1 MKEFIKYTGKSILRK
16 LIIFGIVLA
25 VIAAP
30 IAGCSIYN
38 RIKNAPS
45 GIDAEM
51 YKKYKSYKSYE
62 YHLKCFDKEDYI
74 TEQIQTK
81 YENYRGAKFTGKV
94 SFQKISGVDDDQFV
108 YAYWE
113 TTKGRRGIF
122 GDRYVNYEMI
132 MQNPDNYVDV
142 IKDWTITKIEI
153 IGYGNA
159 KEWDY
164 KEDESDKKIISSTT
178 DEEVLSDLKK
188 CILNEKDEEEFKKFY
203 TYSGNY
209 YPDGYRAY
217 IRVHFAESDNIVWET
232 ELDRYLSDEKNSSL
246 IYVDTGRNS
255 RSYWYNVTSFSLIYK
270 YPNLKNWID
279 NAFEHLDSN

>member
-1 MKEFIKYTGKSILRK
+1 MKEFIKYTGKSILKK

-45 GIDAEM
+45 GIDAKM
-51 YKKYKSYKSYE
+51 YKQYKSYKRYD

-81 YENYRGAKFTGKV
+81 YEDYRGVKYKGKV
-94 SFQKISGVDDDQFV
+94 SLQKISGVDENQFV

-113 TTKGRRGIF
+113 RTIKPGNSVKYF
-122 GDRYVNYEMI
+122 NYETV
-132 MQNPDNYVDV
+132 MQNPDNYIDV

-159 KEWDY
+159 KESDY

-203 TYSGNY
+203 TYSGDY
-209 YPDGYRAY
+209 YSDGYRAY

-232 ELDRYLSDEKNSSL
+232 EFDRYLSDETNSSL

-255 RSYWYNVTSFSLIYK
+255 RSYWNNSTSFSLIYK